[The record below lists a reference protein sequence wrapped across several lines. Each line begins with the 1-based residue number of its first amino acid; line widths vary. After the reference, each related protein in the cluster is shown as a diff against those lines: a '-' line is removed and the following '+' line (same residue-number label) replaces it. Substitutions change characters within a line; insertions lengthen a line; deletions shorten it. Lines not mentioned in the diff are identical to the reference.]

1 MGESK
6 LPPTRTPEQRK
17 EAMAKAVHTRRE
29 RAAFKAACKAGNIPP
44 EAAIEAAIEAPIAQR
59 LKVEEFVRSFPGIGT
74 VKAKVIVKALDIP
87 DGRRVS
93 GLGYMQ
99 GPRLVAFIKNN
110 MTAKEDGQ

>member
-1 MGESK
+1 MEEK
-6 LPPTRTPEQRK
+6 NLPPLRTPEQRK

-44 EAAIEAAIEAPIAQR
+44 ETAIEACHIR
-59 LKVEEFVRSFPGIGT
+59 
-74 VKAKVIVKALDIP
+74 

-99 GPRLVAFIKNN
+99 GPRLVEAINSH

>member
-1 MGESK
+1 MGESN
-6 LPPTRTPEQRK
+6 LPPLRTPEQRK

-44 EAAIEAAIEAPIAQR
+44 EAAIEAK
-59 LKVEEFVRSFPGIGT
+59 LKVDEFARSFPGIGPVT
-74 VKAKVIVKALDIP
+74 AQKIVEACHIR

-99 GPRLVAFIKNN
+99 GPRLVEAIKNN

>member
-6 LPPTRTPEQRK
+6 LPPTRTPEQSK

-44 EAAIEAAIEAPIAQR
+44 EAAIEAPIAQR
-59 LKVEEFVRSFPGIGT
+59 LKVEEFVRSFPGIGPVT
-74 VKAKVIVKALDIP
+74 AQKIVEACHIR
-87 DGRRVS
+87 DGRRVN

-99 GPRLVAFIKNN
+99 GPRLVEAIKSH

>member
-1 MGESK
+1 MEK
-6 LPPTRTPEQRK
+6 NLPPLRTPEQLK
-17 EAMAKAVHTRRE
+17 EAMARAIHTRRE
-29 RAAFKAACKAGNIPP
+29 RASFKAACKAGHIPP
-44 EAAIEAAIEAPIAQR
+44 KVAIEAPIAAR
-59 LKVEEFVRSFPGIGT
+59 LKVDEFVRSFPGIGPVT
-74 VKAKVIVKALDIP
+74 AQKIVKALDIP

>member
-1 MGESK
+1 MEEK
-6 LPPTRTPEQRK
+6 NLPPLRTPEQRK

-44 EAAIEAAIEAPIAQR
+44 EAAIEAPIAAK
-59 LKVEEFVRSFPGIGT
+59 LKVDEFARSFPGIGPVT
-74 VKAKVIVKALDIP
+74 AQKIVETCHIR

-99 GPRLVAFIKNN
+99 GPRLVEAINSH

>member
-1 MGESK
+1 MGESN
-6 LPPTRTPEQRK
+6 LPPLRTPEQRK

-44 EAAIEAAIEAPIAQR
+44 EVAIEAPIAQR
-59 LKVEEFVRSFPGIGT
+59 LKVEEFARSFPGIGPVT
-74 VKAKVIVKALDIP
+74 AQKIVEVCHIR

-99 GPRLVAFIKNN
+99 GPRLVEAIREH
-110 MTAKEDGQ
+110 MAKEDGQ

>member
-1 MGESK
+1 MGESN

-17 EAMAKAVHTRRE
+17 EAMARAVHTRRE
-29 RAAFKAACKAGNIPP
+29 RAAFKAACKAGSIPP
-44 EAAIEAAIEAPIAQR
+44 EAAIEAPIAQR
-59 LKVEEFVRSFPGIGT
+59 LKVEEFARSFPGIGPVT
-74 VKAKVIVKALDIP
+74 AQKIVEVCHIR

>member
-6 LPPTRTPEQRK
+6 LPPTRTPEQRR

-44 EAAIEAAIEAPIAQR
+44 EAAIEAPIAQR
-59 LKVEEFVRSFPGIGT
+59 LKVEEFARSFPGIGPVT
-74 VKAKVIVKALDIP
+74 AQKIVEVCHIRDS
-87 DGRRVS
+87 RRVS

>member
-1 MGESK
+1 MKEK
-6 LPPTRTPEQRK
+6 NLPPLRTPEQRK
-17 EAMAKAVHTRRE
+17 EAMAKAIHTRRE

-44 EAAIEAAIEAPIAQR
+44 ETAIEAPIAAK
-59 LKVEEFVRSFPGIGT
+59 LKVDEFARSFPGIGPVT
-74 VKAKVIVKALDIP
+74 AQKIVEACHIR

-99 GPRLVAFIKNN
+99 GPRLVEAIREH

>member
-1 MGESK
+1 MEK
-6 LPPTRTPEQRK
+6 NLPPLRTPEQRK

-29 RAAFKAACKAGNIPP
+29 RAAFKACKAGNIPP
-44 EAAIEAAIEAPIAQR
+44 EAAIEAPIAQR
-59 LKVEEFVRSFPGIGT
+59 LKVEEFARSFPGIGT

-99 GPRLVAFIKNN
+99 GPRLVEAIKNN
-110 MTAKEDGQ
+110 MAAKEDGQ

>member
-44 EAAIEAAIEAPIAQR
+44 EAAIEAPIAQR
-59 LKVEEFVRSFPGIGT
+59 LKVEEFVRSFPGIGPVT
-74 VKAKVIVKALDIP
+74 AQKIVEVCHIR

-93 GLGYMQ
+93 NLGYMQ

>member
-29 RAAFKAACKAGNIPP
+29 RAAFKAACKAGSIPP
-44 EAAIEAAIEAPIAQR
+44 EVAIEAPIAQR
-59 LKVEEFVRSFPGIGT
+59 LKVEEFARSFPGIGT
-74 VKAKVIVKALDIP
+74 VTAQKIVDACHIR

-99 GPRLVAFIKNN
+99 GPRLVEAIREH
-110 MTAKEDGQ
+110 MAKEDGQ

>member
-44 EAAIEAAIEAPIAQR
+44 ETAIETAIEAPIAAR
-59 LKVEEFVRSFPGIGT
+59 LKVDEFARSFPGIGPVT
-74 VKAKVIVKALDIP
+74 AQKIVEACHIR

-99 GPRLVAFIKNN
+99 GPRLVEAINSH

>member
-1 MGESK
+1 MEK
-6 LPPTRTPEQRK
+6 NLPPLRTPEQRK

-44 EAAIEAAIEAPIAQR
+44 EAPIAQR
-59 LKVEEFVRSFPGIGT
+59 LKVEEFARSFPGIGPVT
-74 VKAKVIVKALDIP
+74 AQKIVEVCHIR

-99 GPRLVAFIKNN
+99 GPRLVEAIKSH

>member
-1 MGESK
+1 MGESN
-6 LPPTRTPEQRK
+6 LPPLRTPEQRK

-29 RAAFKAACKAGNIPP
+29 RAAFKAGNIPP
-44 EAAIEAAIEAPIAQR
+44 EVAIEAPIAAK
-59 LKVEEFVRSFPGIGT
+59 LKVDEFARSFPGIGPVT
-74 VKAKVIVKALDIP
+74 AQKIVEVCHIR

-99 GPRLVAFIKNN
+99 GPRLVEAIKSH

>member
-44 EAAIEAAIEAPIAQR
+44 EAAIEAPIAQR
-59 LKVEEFVRSFPGIGT
+59 LKVEEFARSFPGIGPVT
-74 VKAKVIVKALDIP
+74 AQKIVEACHIR

-99 GPRLVAFIKNN
+99 GPRLVEAIKEH
-110 MTAKEDGQ
+110 MAKEDGQ

>member
-1 MGESK
+1 MEEK
-6 LPPTRTPEQRK
+6 NLPPLRTPEQRK

-29 RAAFKAACKAGNIPP
+29 RAAFKVACKAGNIPP
-44 EAAIEAAIEAPIAQR
+44 EAPIAQR

>member
-1 MGESK
+1 MEEK
-6 LPPTRTPEQRK
+6 NLPPTRTPEQRK

-44 EAAIEAAIEAPIAQR
+44 EAAIEAPIAQR
-59 LKVEEFVRSFPGIGT
+59 LKVEEFARSFPGIGT
-74 VKAKVIVKALDIP
+74 VKALDIP

>member
-1 MGESK
+1 MEEK
-6 LPPTRTPEQRK
+6 NLPPLRTPEQRK
-17 EAMAKAVHTRRE
+17 EAMAKAIHTRRE

-44 EAAIEAAIEAPIAQR
+44 ETAIEAPI
-59 LKVEEFVRSFPGIGT
+59 SFPGIGPVT
-74 VKAKVIVKALDIP
+74 AQKIVEACHIR

-99 GPRLVAFIKNN
+99 GPRLVEAIKSH

>member
-29 RAAFKAACKAGNIPP
+29 RAAFKAASGNIPP
-44 EAAIEAAIEAPIAQR
+44 EAAIEAPIAQR